1 MRVSLQDKIMIT
13 LSMPCGSCHTS
24 AIIPTYLICLV
35 KLLYSDTSISTG
47 IRVSEVSFMKLL
59 VSISS
64 SLPSSSTFKLDY
76 NTAVM
81 LWISKRFRFHF
92 QWCLLCDRE

>member
-1 MRVSLQDKIMIT
+1 MWL
-13 LSMPCGSCHTS
+13 LSHICQH
-24 AIIPTYLICLV
+24 AYIPLICLV
-35 KLLYSDTSISTG
+35 KLLYSDISISTG
-47 IRVSEVSFMKLL
+47 IHVSEDSFMNLL

-81 LWISKRFRFHF
+81 LWISKRVRFQF
-92 QWCLLCDRE
+92 QWCLLCDR